1 MAPYHKSS
9 RAMTLTVILVT
20 ASFQLTAATAPKAN
34 IAPDAV
40 KAMLAP
46 PLGSQS
52 GIGYF
57 RALLAAKPEEREK
70 LLAGRPPEHRQVLES
85 SVRRYEALSPEERET
100 RLRTMELRFHVTSL
114 LRVPPS
120 KRDEQLK
127 KVPENDRPV
136 VEERLRYWDTLS
148 PLEQKEALENER
160 AARILGVAGPGSKTR
175 EIPLTGQTSNQVRL
189 IEQQLVRW
197 QSLPE
202 GRRQQVE
209 KNFAALFEFSD
220 EEKALGQLKALPLS
234 AEERDLMEKTI
245 AVFKKL
251 PVTARESCVKNFP
264 KFAELS
270 PVERRQFLYNA
281 QEWQKMS
288 SADREAWRKIVA
300 KVPKFPPLPP
310 GIRTPPL
317 PHITPPRI
325 PITALATNSDTNDI
339 LPTR

>member
-1 MAPYHKSS
+1 MV
-9 RAMTLTVILVT
+9 LIT
-20 ASFQLTAATAPKAN
+20 ASFQLTAATAPKVN

-70 LLAGRPPEHRQVLES
+70 LLAGRESKHRQVLEDG
-85 SVRRYEALSPEERET
+85 VRRYEALSPEERET

-127 KVPENDRPV
+127 LVPENDRPAV
-136 VEERLRYWDTLS
+136 AERLRYWDTLS
-148 PLEQKEALENER
+148 PLEQKEALDNER

-175 EIPLTGQTSNQVRL
+175 EIPLTGQTSNQVRQ

-209 KNFAALFEFSD
+209 KNFTSLFEFSD
-220 EEKALGQLKALPLS
+220 EEKALGQLRSMSLS
-234 AEERDLMEKTI
+234 AEERELMEKTI

-251 PVTARESCVKNFP
+251 PVAARENCVRNFP
-264 KFAELS
+264 KFAELT
-270 PVERRQFLYNA
+270 PAERRDFLYNA
-281 QEWQKMS
+281 QQWQKMS
-288 SADREAWRKIVA
+288 AADREAWRKIVA
-300 KVPKFPPLPP
+300 KVPKFPPMPP
-310 GIRTPPL
+310 GIRL
-317 PHITPPRI
+317 PPRPGIKPSRI
-325 PITALATNSDTNDI
+325 PMTVLATNGQTNEVS
-339 LPTR
+339 PVR

>member
-9 RAMTLTVILVT
+9 RAVTLTLILVT
-20 ASFQLTAATAPKAN
+20 TSFRLTAAPVPTAER
-34 IAPDAV
+34 APEAL

-57 RALLAAKPEEREK
+57 RALLAARPEEREK
-70 LLAGRPPEHRQVLES
+70 LLASRSPEHRQVLES

-127 KVPENDRPV
+127 LVPENDRPAV
-136 VEERLRYWDTLS
+136 AERLRYWDTLS
-148 PLEQKEALENER
+148 PLEQKEALDNER

-175 EIPLTGQTSNQVRL
+175 EIPLTGQTSNQVRQ

-209 KNFAALFEFSD
+209 KNFVALFEFSD
-220 EEKALGQLKALPLS
+220 EEKALGQLRALALS
-234 AEERDLMEKTI
+234 PEERELMEKTI
-245 AVFKKL
+245 EAFKKL
-251 PVTARESCVKNFP
+251 PVTARANCVRNFP

-270 PVERRQFLYNA
+270 PVERRDFLYNA
-281 QEWQKMS
+281 QQWQRMS
-288 SADREAWRKIVA
+288 AADRDAWRKIVS

-310 GIRTPPL
+310 GIRQPPL
-317 PHITPPRI
+317 PRIAPSRI
-325 PITALATNSDTNDI
+325 PVTALATNGGAVDPSTA
-339 LPTR
+339 R

>member
-1 MAPYHKSS
+1 
-9 RAMTLTVILVT
+9 MTLTVILVT
-20 ASFQLTAATAPKAN
+20 VSFQLNAATAPKAE
-34 IAPDAV
+34 IAPEAI
-40 KAMLAP
+40 KAMLTP

-57 RALLAAKPEEREK
+57 RALLAAKPEERQR
-70 LLAGRPPEHRQVLES
+70 LLAGRSPEHRQVLES
-85 SVRRYEALSPEERET
+85 SMRRYEALSPEERET

-127 KVPENDRPV
+127 LVPEDDRPAV
-136 VEERLRYWDTLS
+136 AERLRYWDTLS
-148 PLEQKEALENER
+148 PLEQKEALDNER

-220 EEKALGQLKALPLS
+220 EEKALGQLRSMALS
-234 AEERDLMEKTI
+234 AEERQLMEKTI
-245 AVFKKL
+245 ETFAKL
-251 PVTARESCVKNFP
+251 PVAVRQSCVQNFP
-264 KFAELS
+264 KFAELT
-270 PVERRQFLYNA
+270 PVERREFLYNA
-281 QEWQKMS
+281 QQWQRMS
-288 SADREAWRKIVA
+288 AADRDAWRKIVA

-310 GIRTPPL
+310 GVGLPPK
-317 PHITPPRI
+317 PSVKPVRI
-325 PITALATNSDTNDI
+325 PVPTMATNTNRETEPLI
-339 LPTR
+339 PR

>member
-1 MAPYHKSS
+1 MAPRLKSPG
-9 RAMTLTVILVT
+9 AVTLTIIIAS
-20 ASFQLTAATAPKAN
+20 ASFQLAAAPATER
-34 IAPDAV
+34 APA
-40 KAMLAP
+40 ALMPTSAA
-46 PLGSQS
+46 SQS
-52 GIGYF
+52 GVAYF
-57 RALLAAKPEEREK
+57 RALLAAKPDERER
-70 LLAGRPPEHRQVLES
+70 LLAGKSPEHRQVLES

-120 KRDEQLK
+120 KRDEQLR
-127 KVPENDRPV
+127 KVPENDRPA

-310 GIRTPPL
+310 GLGLPPMPTVKPIRVPV
-317 PHITPPRI
+317 
-325 PITALATNSDTNDI
+325 PIVATNTNDDNETLI
-339 LPTR
+339 PR

>member
-1 MAPYHKSS
+1 
-9 RAMTLTVILVT
+9 MTLTVILVT
-20 ASFQLTAATAPKAN
+20 ASIRLTAAPAPGNAL
-34 IAPDAV
+34 APEAL

-57 RALLAAKPEEREK
+57 RALLAARPEDREK
-70 LLAGRPPEHRQVLES
+70 LLAGRSLEHRQVLES

-120 KRDEQLK
+120 KRDEHLK
-127 KVPENDRPV
+127 LVPENDRPA

-148 PLEQKEALENER
+148 PLEQKEALDNER

-175 EIPLTGQTSNQVRL
+175 EIPLTGQTSNQVRQ

-209 KNFAALFEFSD
+209 KNFTSLFEFSD
-220 EEKALGQLKALPLS
+220 EEKALGQLRSMSLS
-234 AEERDLMEKTI
+234 PEERELMEKTI
-245 AVFKKL
+245 AMFKKL
-251 PVTARESCVKNFP
+251 PVTARENCVRNFP
-264 KFAELS
+264 KFAELT
-270 PVERRQFLYNA
+270 PVERREFLYNA
-281 QEWQKMS
+281 QQWQKMS
-288 SADREAWRKIVA
+288 ATDREAWRKIVA
-300 KVPKFPPLPP
+300 KVPKFPPMPP
-310 GIRTPPL
+310 GIGLPPKPTVKPL
-317 PHITPPRI
+317 RVPVPV
-325 PITALATNSDTNDI
+325 LATNDHDRTDPLI
-339 LPTR
+339 PR